1 MTSQTS
7 IETQGHAANRAV
19 RELVEIYY
27 DVQDVRIRSFNRLR
41 QVGEV
46 KGVEPDI
53 LKELEKQIRDYIAAQ
68 IKNEPVYKVFLKNIK
83 GIGPILAGG
92 LLSWFDVT
100 KAKHASSFWKYAG
113 LHVEDGQAIRRT
125 KGKKL
130 GFNIRVRTFCWKIG
144 DSFLKQRTPF
154 YRDIYDEAK
163 PKEAEKLGH
172 PELDP
177 KNCPCYVECLE
188 RQKKKATRLK
198 QASKPLPC
206 KKHIDYRA
214 RRKMIKRFLLDFWL
228 VWRKLE
234 GLPTSE
240 PYAIAVLKH
249 TKDKT
254 SVNFR

>member
-1 MTSQTS
+1 MT
-7 IETQGHAANRAV
+7 TQSLPPI

-53 LKELEKQIRDYIAAQ
+53 LKRLEKQIRDYIAAQ
-68 IKNEPVYKVFLKNIK
+68 IRDEPVCKLFLKNIK
-83 GIGPILAGG
+83 GIGPILSGG
-92 LLSWFDVT
+92 LVSWFDIT

-113 LHVEDGQAIRRT
+113 LHVEDGQAVRRI

-144 DSFLKQRTPF
+144 DSLLKQRTPF

-163 PKEAEKLGH
+163 IKEAEKLRH
-172 PELDP
+172 PEKDP
-177 KNCPCYVECLE
+177 HNCPVHETCLK
-188 RQKKKATRLK
+188 RLSAKAKRLK
-198 QASKPLPC
+198 QSTKELPC

-228 VWRKLE
+228 AWRKLE
-234 GLPTSE
+234 GLPISE

-249 TKDKT
+249 KK
-254 SVNFR
+254 NI